1 MINITAIVNDVIG
14 NDPIL
19 KDELKNIPD
28 TVIVINILGIKPK
41 INLQL
46 KEGVLIDINDLPDD
60 YTEIKASPFT
70 FLMCLSNL
78 ANGKPLPS
86 GLNINGD
93 VSVVTK
99 ILKILGSTEIDWE
112 QFVSTKVGDTS
123 AGIIF
128 STLGSAKKFFQQFKS
143 SNEENIKD
151 FVQDEILLIPTRV
164 EFSSLQDNVAVLRD
178 DVERLAVK
186 IANIEK

>member
-1 MINITAIVNDVIG
+1 MSNIAAILNDVIV

-19 KDELKNIPD
+19 KDELKNIPY
-28 TVIVINILGIKPK
+28 TVIVINIIGIKHK
-41 INLQL
+41 ISFQL
-46 KEGVLIDINDLPDD
+46 KDGMLTEINDLPAD

-78 ANGKPLPS
+78 ANGKSLPS

-93 VSVVTK
+93 VGVVTK
-99 ILKILGSTEIDWE
+99 IMKILGSTEIDWE
-112 QFVSTKVGDTS
+112 QFLSTKVGDTS

-128 STLGSAKKFFQQFKS
+128 TTLGSAKKFFHQFKS

-151 FVQDEILLIPTRV
+151 FMQDEVLLIPTRT
-164 EFSSLQDNVAVLRD
+164 EFSLFQDDVSVLRD

-186 IANIEK
+186 IATIEK